1 MTGTLRFTLLGTGS
15 SGGVPRI
22 GNDWGVCD
30 PDEPKNRR
38 SRCSALAEVFSSES
52 DEPTRIL
59 IDTSPD
65 MREQLLRENVD
76 RLDAIVFTHEHADQV
91 GGLDD
96 VRVLVLRQ
104 RARMPVFLDAATND
118 ALRTRFAYCFE
129 GVGGYPAILD
139 PQPLI
144 EAYEPF
150 TVRGHAGPVTIM
162 PLDQKHGHIRSLGFR
177 IGDLAYCNDL
187 NRLPE
192 RSLSLLEGIDT
203 FIIDALRYTEH
214 PSHANLDQALAWVA
228 QLKPRRTIL
237 TNMHVDLDY
246 KTLLETLP
254 DGVEPGFDSLSLEIP
269 YD

>member
-1 MTGTLRFTLLGTGS
+1 MNQTLRFTLLGTGS

-22 GNDWGVCD
+22 GNDWGACD
-30 PDEPKNRR
+30 PHEPKNRR
-38 SRCSALAEVFSSES
+38 SRCSALLELVSETS
-52 DEPTRIL
+52 PDPTRIL

-76 RLDAIVFTHEHADQV
+76 RIDAIVFTHEHADQV

-104 RARMPVFLDAATND
+104 RARMPVFLDHATHAA
-118 ALRTRFAYCFE
+118 LIKRFAYCFE

-139 PQPLI
+139 RQPLI
-144 EAYEPF
+144 EPYKSFAISGP
-150 TVRGHAGPVTIM
+150 AGPIEIT
-162 PLDQKHGHIRSLGFR
+162 PLDQEHGYIRSLGFR

-192 RSLSLLEGIDT
+192 RSLSHLRDLDVL
-203 FIIDALRYTEH
+203 IIDALRYTAH
-214 PSHANLDQALAWVA
+214 PSHANLDQALDWAD
-228 QLKPRRTIL
+228 QLKPKRTIL

-246 KTLLETLP
+246 QTLLRDLP
-254 DGVEPGFDSLSLEIP
+254 DDVEPGYDGLTVEIP
-269 YD
+269 YG